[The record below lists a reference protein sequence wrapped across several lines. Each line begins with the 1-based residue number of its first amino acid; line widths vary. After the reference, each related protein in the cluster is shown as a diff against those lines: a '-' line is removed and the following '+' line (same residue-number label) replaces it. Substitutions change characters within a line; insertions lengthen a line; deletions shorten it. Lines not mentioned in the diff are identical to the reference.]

1 MADLVKPS
9 RKELSYHSKFHEDKK
24 TMSFQGHTDT
34 YSEDEL
40 DAFYKEC
47 VDNDDIHHIYRLVFC
62 DDCMDFVSETEWK
75 FEPTLDGYVWNVIVR
90 GDLREVGYGHE
101 TLRLMKLE
109 ALKYDIH
116 SFYTKIDVDNTIAKA
131 FLEYEEFVI
140 QEEDNHS
147 ILYQLEF

>member
-1 MADLVKPS
+1 MADLIKPS
-9 RKELSYHSKFHEDKK
+9 RKEMSYRNKFHEDKK
-24 TMSFQGHTDT
+24 TMSFQGYIDSYT
-34 YSEDEL
+34 EEEL
-40 DAFYKEC
+40 DTFYKET
-47 VDNDDIHHIYRLVFC
+47 VDNSDIHHIYRLVFC
-62 DDCMDFVSETEWK
+62 DDCMDFVSETEWQ
-75 FEPTLDGYVWNVIVR
+75 FDVELDGYVWQTIVR

-116 SFYTKIDVDNTIAKA
+116 SFYTKIDVSNSIAKA

-140 QEEDNHS
+140 KEEDNNS